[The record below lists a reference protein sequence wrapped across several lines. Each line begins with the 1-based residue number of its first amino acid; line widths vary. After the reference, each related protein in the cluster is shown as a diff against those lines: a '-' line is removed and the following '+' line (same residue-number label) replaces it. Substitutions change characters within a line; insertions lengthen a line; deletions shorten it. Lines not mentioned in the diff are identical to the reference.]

1 MKLRLLIGLIFMILG
16 GTVTA
21 AESSS
26 SIDRDDLD
34 TTLSNPLFIY
44 SQEEYRTIIRP
55 ELYEC
60 QKKEAEG
67 RDTLYLRYRDDLKT
81 AEESSIILCGLMN
94 VFINFPV
101 WIETG
106 LTCAIM
112 ATEGTICT
120 LNACNSKVP
129 EFHPRA
135 CEIQQEADKY
145 VYLAGFFMIIWGIH
159 SFYDWWYPAQR
170 N

>member
-1 MKLRLLIGLIFMILG
+1 MKLRILIGLIFMILG
-16 GTVTA
+16 GTVMA
-21 AESSS
+21 SESSS
-26 SIDRDDLD
+26 SMDRDDLD
-34 TTLSNPLFIY
+34 TTLSNPLFDY
-44 SQEEYRTIIRP
+44 SQEEYKTISRP
-55 ELYEC
+55 ELCEC
-60 QKKEAEG
+60 QKKEAER
-67 RDTLYLRYRDDLKT
+67 RDTPCLRYRDDLRT
-81 AEESSIILCGLMN
+81 AEQSSVILCGLIS

-112 ATEGTICT
+112 ATRGTTCT

-145 VYLAGFFMIIWGIH
+145 VCLAGFFIIIWGIH
-159 SFYDWWYPAQR
+159 SFYDWRHPAQK